1 MSACPRCH
9 QSVAPQAIACPHC
22 HMPLKA
28 HGHPGMPLHRA
39 TGSEP
44 LCLTCTYH
52 ADDTCTFPKRPEAM
66 DCTLYDD
73 VSKPLPVAHVSY
85 TSDRLKTWAKRHA
98 GLLALLGL
106 LLLSLMIVLVR

>member
-1 MSACPRCH
+1 MPACPRCH
-9 QSVAPQAIACPHC
+9 QSIAPQAIACPSC

-39 TGSEP
+39 IGSEP

-73 VSKPLPVAHVSY
+73 VSKPLAAAHVSY
-85 TSDRLKTWAKRHA
+85 TGSGLKTWVKRHS

-106 LLLSLMIVLVR
+106 LLLSLMVVLVR

>member
-1 MSACPRCH
+1 
-9 QSVAPQAIACPHC
+9 
-22 HMPLKA
+22 
-28 HGHPGMPLHRA
+28 
-39 TGSEP
+39 
-44 LCLTCTYH
+44 
-52 ADDTCTFPKRPEAM
+52 M

>member
-1 MSACPRCH
+1 MPACPRCH
-9 QSVAPQAIACPHC
+9 QSIAPQAIACPSC

-39 TGSEP
+39 IGSEP

-52 ADDTCTFPKRPEAM
+52 ADDTCTFPKRPEAI

-73 VSKPLPVAHVSY
+73 VSKPLAAADVSY
-85 TSDRLKTWAKRHA
+85 TGSGLKTWAKRHA
-98 GLLALLGL
+98 SLLVLLGL
-106 LLLSLMIVLVR
+106 LLLSLMVVLVR